1 MGGRWLYRGSENRC
15 SNAPPRDYV
24 HQAGALS
31 HRVIMRGAIIC
42 DDDDEERTV
51 VGIAPY
57 GGRGRRGGDE
67 IMNEKDGRSFPYRR
81 TLTDT

>member
-1 MGGRWLYRGSENRC
+1 MAAGGGERAWEEDGYIASENRC

-51 VGIAPY
+51 VGIAPHPL
-57 GGRGRRGGDE
+57 GGRGT
-67 IMNEKDGRSFPYRR
+67 RS
-81 TLTDT
+81 

>member
-42 DDDDEERTV
+42 DDDDEERAA
-51 VGIAPY
+51 VGIASHPRGGKGEG
-57 GGRGRRGGDE
+57 GGREGGRDHE
-67 IMNEKDGRSFPYRR
+67 
-81 TLTDT
+81 

>member
-1 MGGRWLYRGSENRC
+1 
-15 SNAPPRDYV
+15 
-24 HQAGALS
+24 
-31 HRVIMRGAIIC
+31 MRGAIIC

-51 VGIAPY
+51 VGIAPHPR
-57 GGRGRRGGDE
+57 GGKGDE

>member
-1 MGGRWLYRGSENRC
+1 MGGRWLYCGSENRC

-42 DDDDEERTV
+42 DDDDEERAV
-51 VGIAPY
+51 VGD
-57 GGRGRRGGDE
+57 RSSSVRWKGDE